1 MDIAI
6 PMQKKTKGQRQKSVF
21 RHNAADYLISC
32 KIVYKGTSLEK
43 GVELFNISDSKKCYL
58 ISWDDDIVKKL

>member
-1 MDIAI
+1 M
-6 PMQKKTKGQRQKSVF
+6 F
-21 RHNAADYLISC
+21 CHNAADYLISC

-43 GVELFNISDSKKCYL
+43 GIELFNISDSKKCYL